1 MNNLFKYCIVWIVI
15 TTLMLIYGFIIGGEL
30 AEYLLII
37 MFSIC
42 FSVLAILNRKQFEKT
57 AVRKIIKTTLV
68 SIVMVALSA
77 YIYYGVNRLG
87 NTLTTTYETTVTEVI
102 YNRGG
107 TVDLYFN
114 DPSGNEKHAEHFD
127 LNNLKFVLEEDD
139 RIEKEDT
146 IQINGYTGLFGIEYC
161 VLVSIK

>member
-1 MNNLFKYCIVWIVI
+1 MNIFFKYCIVWIVT
-15 TTLMLIYGFIIGGEL
+15 TTLTLIYGFIIGGEL
-30 AEYLLII
+30 ADYLLII

-42 FSVLAILNRKQFEKT
+42 FSVLAILNRKQYEKNG
-57 AVRKIIKTTLV
+57 VRKVIKTMLV

-87 NTLTTTYETTVTEVI
+87 NTPTTTYETTVTDVF

-107 TVDLYFN
+107 TIDLYFN
-114 DPSGNEKHAEHFD
+114 DPSGNEKYAEHFD
-127 LNNLKFVLEEDD
+127 LNHLKFVLEEDD
-139 RIEKEDT
+139 TIKKEDT
-146 IQINGYTGLFGIEYC
+146 IQINEYTGLFGIEYC